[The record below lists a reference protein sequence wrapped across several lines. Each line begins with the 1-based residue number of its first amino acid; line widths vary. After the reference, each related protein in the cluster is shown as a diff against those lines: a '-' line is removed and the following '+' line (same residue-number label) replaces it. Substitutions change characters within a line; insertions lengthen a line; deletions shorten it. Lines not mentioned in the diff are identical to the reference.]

1 MDFVKYGI
9 IGSGAAFRYH
19 QRAVRNNPKIK
30 FKSNFDTNELVG
42 RSMAKKYKMEYYNNL
57 NTFLKSEID
66 AVIIMVPHYLH
77 EKYVIAAAE
86 AGKHV
91 LCEKPMATTLEGCD
105 EMIKTTKKAGV
116 TFMIAENH
124 RFLPA
129 HKYIMKTVQSGL
141 LGKIFLIRSYEGVNE
156 IEGLMKK
163 GFWKGHPIMAGGG
176 SLMDMGA
183 HKFATMNWILND
195 IVESAY
201 SWITKQCTTLN
212 EKAEDNAMVFLKYK
226 KGTIAE
232 TIVSFTVASPYNNS
246 MEVYGTKGTIIE
258 NHEWKKPVR
267 VFSEHDDMGKY
278 KGKWFEPEIEHGPA
292 LSYYMISMGHEDTHF
307 TECIINDK
315 EPEFTPEQAKEAV
328 VTVLLSYLSA
338 KNGRTT
344 TRDELMEIYRTKGTK
359 TILEGLEKVVQ
370 KNYKLEQMR

>member
-1 MDFVKYGI
+1 MDFVRYGI

-19 QRAVRNNPKIK
+19 QRATRGISAIK
-30 FKSNFDTNELVG
+30 FRSLFDTNELLG
-42 RSMAKKYKMEYYNNL
+42 RSMAKKSKMEYYNNL
-57 NTFLKSEID
+57 NDFLKSEID
-66 AVIIMVPHYLH
+66 AVIVMVPHYLH

-105 EMIKTTKKAGV
+105 KMIKATKKAGV
-116 TFMIAENH
+116 KFMIAENH

-129 HKYIMKTVQSGL
+129 HKYIMEAVQSGL
-141 LGKIFLIRSYEGVNE
+141 LGKIFLVRSYEGVNE

-163 GFWKGHPIMAGGG
+163 GFWKGDPILAGGG

-183 HKFATMNWILND
+183 HKFVTINWILND

-201 SWITKQCTTLN
+201 SWITKQCTTLE

-232 TIVSFTVASPYNNS
+232 TVVSFTVVSPFNNS

-258 NHEWKKPVR
+258 NHEWEKPVR
-267 VFSEHDDMGKY
+267 IFSKHDDMREN
-278 KGKWFEPEIEHGPA
+278 KGKWFEPAVEHGPA
-292 LSYYMISMGHEDTHF
+292 LTYYMISMGYEDSHF
-307 TECIINDK
+307 TECILFDK
-315 EPEFTPEQAKEAV
+315 EPEFSPEQAKEAIA
-328 VTVLLSYLSA
+328 TVLLSYLSA
-338 KNGRTT
+338 KEERTA
-344 TRDELMEIYRTKGTK
+344 TRKELMEIYKKKGTK
-359 TILEGLEKVVQ
+359 SILEGLEKVVQ
-370 KNYKLEQMR
+370 KNYVDN